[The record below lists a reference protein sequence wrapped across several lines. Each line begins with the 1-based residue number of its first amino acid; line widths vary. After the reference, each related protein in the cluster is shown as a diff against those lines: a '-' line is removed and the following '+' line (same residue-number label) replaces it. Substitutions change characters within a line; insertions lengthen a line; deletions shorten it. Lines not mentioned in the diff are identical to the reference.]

1 MCGPQTIASPAQALA
16 ALDDALAYLTSLDAA
31 SVPSMV
37 QADVLRGLERAH
49 ARHTAARSRV
59 LSAFAAQGGPEVDG
73 SATAR
78 AWLTWQTRVSRGAAA
93 GAVGWMKR
101 LILHP
106 VIEAALAAGEIS
118 ASWAKEFC
126 EWTGR
131 LPAASWDDADRILLE
146 AAAGGALLRDLAGLA
161 EQMYQRSRQANPDH
175 DADDGSFDDRYFRL
189 GVTFGGA
196 GRAEGDLTPE
206 CAAALSAVLES
217 LAKKA
222 GPEDTR
228 TAAQRRHDALA
239 EACRRLIA
247 AGLLPGRAGQPTQIQ
262 VHLTLAQLRSLP
274 GAAQVES
281 AWIAAA
287 SGQLGWLSAVGAAA
301 AVCDSTIVPVVTGHV
316 DWAAWDRLATAFAA
330 EFGLTRDGLGA
341 SAGAA
346 CECTCG
352 GCHCESRPVPARSGS
367 LDAGPKVW
375 SEGAGAPGTGNGRQV
390 GAAGAGDGA
399 WGAGDGAWGAGDGG
413 PEAAESPSGTR
424 DEPSGAGAQLSG
436 PARAR
441 LRRELLRLA
450 IDAVSGPGGLAAA
463 LRANLGGEPLASTSL
478 PLDVGTATA
487 TIPAQLRRAVMVR
500 HTHCAFPGCDQPA
513 SVCDI
518 HHIRRRADGG
528 PTSLANMVPLC
539 EFHHLI
545 VIHRWGWRLR
555 LNPDGTTTATS
566 PDGRIME
573 SHGPPGEAA

>member
-101 LILHP
+101 LVLHP

-131 LPAASWDDADRILLE
+131 LPAAIWDDADRILLE

-161 EQMYQRSRQANPDH
+161 EQMYQRSRQADTGH

-247 AGLLPGRAGQPTQIQ
+247 AGLLPGRAGQPTQLQ
-262 VHLTLAQLRSLP
+262 VHLTLAQLRTLP

-287 SGQLGWLSAVGAAA
+287 SGQLGWLSTVGAEAA
-301 AVCDSTIVPVVTGHV
+301 ACDSTVVPVVTGHV
-316 DWAAWDRLATAFAA
+316 DWAAWDQLATAFAA
-330 EFGLTRDGLGA
+330 EYGLTRDGLRA
-341 SAGAA
+341 SAGPA

-352 GCHCESRPVPARSGS
+352 GCHCEARPVLARSGS
-367 LDAGPKVW
+367 PDAG
-375 SEGAGAPGTGNGRQV
+375 AR
-390 GAAGAGDGA
+390 
-399 WGAGDGAWGAGDGG
+399 
-413 PEAAESPSGTR
+413 
-424 DEPSGAGAQLSG
+424 LSG

-463 LRANLGGEPLASTSL
+463 LRANLDGEPLASISL

-487 TIPAQLRRAVMVR
+487 TIPAQLRRAVMLR